1 MFLDGTGTPV
11 SSRSL
16 TGPLACGVPGS
27 VAGLSLAQRKYG
39 RLTLAQ
45 VIAPAIALARDGFRR
60 ELVARRLARLCP
72 AETVDLQV
80 VDPRVPHARR
90 FSAAGGRSAS
100 SGRSRAHA
108 AAHRVGGSRMRSTK
122 DRSPI

>member
-1 MFLDGTGTPV
+1 MTLPDAGNLGGGVFLVIWLADARETTIDYREAAPGRATRDMFLDETGTPV

-45 VIAPAIALARDGFRR
+45 VIAPAIA
-60 ELVARRLARLCP
+60 
-72 AETVDLQV
+72 
-80 VDPRVPHARR
+80 RVT
-90 FSAAGGRSAS
+90 AS
-100 SGRSRAHA
+100 
-108 AAHRVGGSRMRSTK
+108 T
-122 DRSPI
+122 